1 MTQQLFEKRSE
12 IRSSL
17 KSQNVISLY
26 EDIEMPLAYVLFS
39 MEKEGISIQESFLD
53 EYGALLNQK
62 LDELAQQ
69 IYGHAGMI
77 FNINS
82 PKQLANVLFDEL
94 NLSGGVKNVQPLL
107 MYWKNYV
114 ENIQS
119 LRIFLNIAR

>member
-1 MTQQLFEKRSE
+1 M
-12 IRSSL
+12 
-17 KSQNVISLY
+17 
-26 EDIEMPLAYVLFS
+26 
-39 MEKEGISIQESFLD
+39 
-53 EYGALLNQK
+53 NQK

-94 NLSGGVKNVQPLL
+94 NLSGGGKNVQPLL